1 MITIGQNISINRK
14 EKGIT
19 QEQLAEICN
28 VSPQAVSKW
37 ENDISYP
44 DITLLKTIARTFGIT
59 VDKLLDDGSMPAVIL
74 SENESVK
81 GKLLKIRIVDHDDK
95 INLNLP
101 IALIELLL
109 KDGNISDKIMLNG
122 KASSIKTVDFQQ
134 IMEMVSLGVLGKIL
148 EMESEDGTL
157 MEIFVE

>member
-1 MITIGQNISINRK
+1 MMTIGQNISINRK

-44 DITLLKTIARTFGIT
+44 DITLLKTIARTFGIS

-101 IALIELLL
+101 IPLIELLL

>member
-1 MITIGQNISINRK
+1 MMTIGQNISTNRK
-14 EKGIT
+14 EKCIT

-37 ENDISYP
+37 ENDVSYP
-44 DITLLKTIARTFGIT
+44 DITLLKTIARTFGIS
-59 VDKLLDDGSMPAVIL
+59 VDKLLDDGSMPAVTL
-74 SENESVK
+74 SADELVK

-109 KDGNISDKIMLNG
+109 KNGNVADTIALQG
-122 KASSIKTVDFQQ
+122 KANAIKSVDFQQ
-134 IMEMVSLGVLGKIL
+134 IMQMVSLGVLGKIL
-148 EMESEDGTL
+148 EIESGDGTL
-157 MEIFVE
+157 VEIFIE